1 MYRMY
6 RYEARIQFMLF
17 RVQFWEKFE
26 QLEKNMTV
34 VLQVS
39 DALKNSK
46 SLKSLLCVS
55 WIRHGQHDPVTLTL
69 SAAYFGAGQL
79 YERLESP
86 GRCVWHAYLQYQQG
100 KY

>member
-1 MYRMY
+1 MY

-26 QLEKNMTV
+26 QLEKNMTI

-46 SLKSLLCVS
+46 SLKNLLCVS
-55 WIRHGQHDPVTLTL
+55 DIPWIIATHSHLCT
-69 SAAYFGAGQL
+69 AHFGAWQL
-79 YERLESP
+79 YECL
-86 GRCVWHAYLQYQQG
+86 
-100 KY
+100 

>member
-55 WIRHGQHDPVTLTL
+55 
-69 SAAYFGAGQL
+69 
-79 YERLESP
+79 
-86 GRCVWHAYLQYQQG
+86 
-100 KY
+100 

>member
-55 WIRHGQHDPVTLTL
+55 WTRYCHGHVTDSL
-69 SAAYFGAGQL
+69 SAAHFG
-79 YERLESP
+79 P
-86 GRCVWHAYLQYQQG
+86 W
-100 KY
+100 